1 MAKRDEG
8 KATILLV
15 EDEDMLRSLLK
26 DLLIH
31 KGYQVFDAANA
42 AEALEIEEQ
51 GAEPDLLLTDVAM
64 PGMNGEALAELLRQ
78 KRPKLKV
85 ILMSGY
91 AGRSAT
97 AIQNS
102 LSSGDVVFLQKPFR
116 MTVLIEKVQELL
128 A

>member
-1 MAKRDEG
+1 MVNRGDG
-8 KATILLV
+8 MATILLV

-31 KGYQVFDAANA
+31 KGFKVFEAANA